1 MNFSIIENRGSKLPL
16 LLDEAVDCLKYGDI
30 EVKAIFECGE
40 VVQFDNVGRG
50 FKEYSQFW
58 IDSKYFLFDRF
69 VEIELKFNGE
79 KVSRSIDQ
87 KYNNYQNLNN
97 FCTKEEINSFNFK
110 LPEKIKRG

>member
-1 MNFSIIENRGSKLPL
+1 MNFSIIENRGSKLTL
-16 LLDEAVDCLKYGDI
+16 LLDEAVDCLKYGEI

-79 KVSRSIDQ
+79 
-87 KYNNYQNLNN
+87 
-97 FCTKEEINSFNFK
+97 
-110 LPEKIKRG
+110 